1 MQLITDEEKK
11 KVYLEEGEIDRYYT
25 MVDMGGYI
33 GHQSRE
39 WYENGTSKW
48 FLMFYDEKTKKKET
62 LFHAEA
68 LVDKYGNYQRL
79 ILEEN
84 GLKRVM
90 QLQGEYLRSDIIYDE
105 RNENASFAWVG
116 KSYIG
121 YEHEDPTKP
130 LPRLSAYLLGDKVYK
145 SEDGAILTVRP
156 NDLRVTEYL
165 TNNDN
170 LSAELKNVK

>member
-1 MQLITDEEKK
+1 MSNQPLADRIRPTTLDEIVGQKHL
-11 KVYLEEGEIDRYYT
+11 VG
-25 MVDMGGYI
+25 
-33 GHQSRE
+33 
-39 WYENGTSKW
+39 ENGIIRKLLNSKRIPNMIRLY
-48 FLMFYDEKTKKKET
+48 FNDMFNLLDLCYE
-62 LFHAEA
+62 L
-68 LVDKYGNYQRL
+68 
-79 ILEEN
+79 LEEN

-90 QLQGEYLRSDIIYDE
+90 QLQGEYLSSDIIYDE

-145 SEDGAILTVRP
+145 SEDGAVLTVRP